1 MLTGF
6 YGMDSLFTHYHLPGE
21 GNLRGFV
28 GRGERGA
35 ESLIASTSEVSIYK
49 NLARPDKPE
58 LFLNFLHFLM
68 VVSFGIEKNIEHSI

>member
-1 MLTGF
+1 
-6 YGMDSLFTHYHLPGE
+6 MDSLFIHYHLPGE

-49 NLARPDKPE
+49 NLAIISQI